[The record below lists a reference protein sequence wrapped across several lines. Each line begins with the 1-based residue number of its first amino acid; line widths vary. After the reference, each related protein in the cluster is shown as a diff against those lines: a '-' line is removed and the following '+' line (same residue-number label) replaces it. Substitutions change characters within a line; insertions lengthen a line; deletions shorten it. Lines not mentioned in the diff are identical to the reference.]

1 MGGLVNGWRGRS
13 PPLMIGALVACILLL
28 GFNYWVSSSCNLE
41 LQTKLYEMEAQVHR
55 GVVERG
61 AAEVEK
67 YELQVEINKQKDQTA
82 RIESLYKKQMEEVQN
97 TCSQEKATL
106 EQNVSAATKTIQ
118 ELKDQL
124 NEKNNGPVK
133 LEKELQACQSN
144 VKTLNDKLTYDM
156 TQCNSQLLSQK
167 ELCDERVTAAKLE
180 AQKKENKAENNG
192 IQVVGTLANAS
203 LKALTNLSHFSNRT
217 SPSNIMNKQ
226 GGAGNLKSNRQ
237 SDVTKDSTKKL
248 EVAAA
253 AHDSKSS
260 LTNNPTQLERMAAD
274 TQGPQAGQVPTDKG
288 MADTIAVQGKLNE
301 EDNYDQQMFEGRGL
315 ELDKQQGDI
324 TIDKVMDLADYN
336 GDDENEGEF
345 EADKQ
350 AQLAQK

>member
-13 PPLMIGALVACILLL
+13 PPLMIGALVACLLLL

-41 LQTKLYEMEAQVHR
+41 LQAKLYEMEAQVR
-55 GVVERG
+55 RVG
-61 AAEVEK
+61 AAEVKK
-67 YELQVEINKQKDQTA
+67 YELQVELNKQKDQTA
-82 RIESLYKKQMEEVQN
+82 RIESLYKKQMEKVQN
-97 TCSQEKATL
+97 TCNQEKATL

-192 IQVVGTLANAS
+192 IQVIGTLANVS
-203 LKALTNLSHFSNRT
+203 LKALTNLSHFSNRAL
-217 SPSNIMNKQ
+217 PSNILNKQ
-226 GGAGNLKSNRQ
+226 GGAGNSESNRQ
-237 SDVTKDSTKKL
+237 SDMIKDDTKKP
-248 EVAAA
+248 EVAVS

-260 LTNNPTQLERMAAD
+260 LTNNQTHLERMAANI
-274 TQGPQAGQVPTDKG
+274 QAAEPQAGQVPTDKG
-288 MADTIAVQGKLNE
+288 ISDTTIVEEKLNE
-301 EDNYDQQMFEGRGL
+301 EDNYDQQMLEGRGL
-315 ELDKQQGDI
+315 NLDKQQGDI
-324 TIDKVMDLADYN
+324 TVDKVMDLADYN

-350 AQLAQK
+350 AQLAQI